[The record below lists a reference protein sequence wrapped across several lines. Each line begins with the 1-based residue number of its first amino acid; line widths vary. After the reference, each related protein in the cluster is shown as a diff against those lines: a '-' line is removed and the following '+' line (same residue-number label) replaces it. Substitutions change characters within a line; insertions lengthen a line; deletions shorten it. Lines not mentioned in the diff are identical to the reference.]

1 MTTFKFYK
9 LPHAKHLPLPY
20 KATEGS
26 AGYDVH
32 ASMIGAGEEG
42 YALKSGW
49 IIKVST
55 GLCADIP
62 KGWEIQIRPR
72 SGLSSKHGVTVLNA
86 PATIDSDYTGEI
98 CVLLINHGSKDFIIR
113 DGDRIAQFVFAPVYS
128 VNVES
133 VDVIEKR
140 THRGDNGFGSTGV
153 SGMRRKKLTEKEI
166 ETAYK
171 EMEQAFNE
179 EVRGACPIR

>member
-32 ASMIGAGEEG
+32 ASGVDWREEG
-42 YALKSGW
+42 FELRHKQ
-49 IIKVST
+49 IIRVST

-62 KGWEIQIRPR
+62 QGWEIQIRPR
-72 SGLSSKHGVTVLNA
+72 SGLASKYGVTVLNA

-98 CVLLINHGSKDFIIR
+98 YVLLINHGYEDFIIR
-113 DGDRIAQFVFAPVYS
+113 DGDRIAQFVFAPVYN
-128 VNVES
+128 VNVKS

-140 THRGDNGFGSTGV
+140 THRGCNGFGSTG
-153 SGMRRKKLTEKEI
+153 GNGD
-166 ETAYK
+166 A
-171 EMEQAFNE
+171 
-179 EVRGACPIR
+179 

>member
-32 ASMIGAGEEG
+32 ASMIGAREKG

-49 IIKVST
+49 IINVST

-72 SGLSSKHGVTVLNA
+72 SGLASKYGVTVLNA

-98 CVLLINHGSKDFIIR
+98 SVLLINHGSKDFIIR
-113 DGDRIAQFVFAPVYS
+113 DGDRIAQFVFAPVYN

-140 THRGDNGFGSTGV
+140 TDRGCNGFGSTG
-153 SGMRRKKLTEKEI
+153 GNGD
-166 ETAYK
+166 A
-171 EMEQAFNE
+171 
-179 EVRGACPIR
+179 